1 MPPPSPANSSG
12 PAAAQAARSPGL
24 CPSARAVATSDHQL
38 IASRVVQ
45 GAGGALLDP
54 LSLAILVAAFPRRQ
68 VPTAIGIWAGISS
81 LGLAVGP
88 LAGDSSSSASPGR
101 RCSGRTSPSG

>member
-1 MPPPSPANSSG
+1 
-12 PAAAQAARSPGL
+12 
-24 CPSARAVATSDHQL
+24 
-38 IASRVVQ
+38 VVQ
-45 GAGGALLDP
+45 GAGGALLNP

-88 LAGDSSSSASPGR
+88 LAGGFLVERFSWSAVFWVNVPIGMIAAAVALWAVTESRDPGTAIWTWSAPGWPPAG
-101 RCSGRTSPSG
+101 CSPSSGP